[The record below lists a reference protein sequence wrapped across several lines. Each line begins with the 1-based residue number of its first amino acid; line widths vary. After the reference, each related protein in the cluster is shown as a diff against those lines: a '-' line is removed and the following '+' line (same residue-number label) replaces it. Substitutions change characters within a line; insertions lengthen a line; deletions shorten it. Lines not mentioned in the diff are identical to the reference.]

1 MLVATIL
8 RPPPYCTALRPNCR
22 WPARAVSSHQE
33 GERRYTPPRSKEGG
47 TLPACGVRLALRDGT
62 QWHPHASALSSL
74 TSAFDWQTF
83 VQDDPQ
89 LRQHLLELASEW
101 VAMAARIRLT
111 LSGARATR
119 CQTSHPRRPS
129 RRS

>member
-8 RPPPYCTALRPNCR
+8 RPPPYCTALQPNCR
-22 WPARAVSSHQE
+22 WPVRAVASHQE

-83 VQDDPQ
+83 VRTTPNSASTFWSS
-89 LRQHLLELASEW
+89 ASEW
-101 VAMAARIRLT
+101 VAMAAQDT
-111 LSGARATR
+111 VDA
-119 CQTSHPRRPS
+119 
-129 RRS
+129 